1 LINKRSGEREE
12 RFVTMDNYGMN
23 TNMKFQTNGIISIW
37 YKDGTVKSLTRLT
50 FNGIIQGCYIQ
61 GETGKIIKL

>member
-1 LINKRSGEREE
+1 
-12 RFVTMDNYGMN
+12 MDNYGMN
-23 TNMKFQTNGIISIW
+23 TNMKFQTSGIISIW